1 MAEVAVRKSALTE
14 RVTTL
19 LSGAAEHPE
28 AEFENLCHYFKP
40 DDVRAVWDM
49 LASRPTTV
57 AASLLSRYLA
67 EIATPD
73 AIEKLAQMG
82 FSDVTMMREEA
93 AAAVHQLLPE
103 ERVRVWT
110 RMLLSPHGDTLKA
123 AAEGLGRLQARPA
136 VIGLMRV
143 LDVHTDAG
151 VRASAAAALGRIGD
165 PRALSALEK
174 TLLEGEGE
182 PAAQASW
189 AIGQFA
195 RRMSGGFIRKCM
207 ASPSEGV
214 RRAVYTAL
222 ARRGGSA
229 ADRYLCEALSGENSS
244 ALKSHILASLRTLDN
259 TQLLRAL
266 VDLAASH
273 GGGGTAMFARSALRR
288 IRSPRILSQ
297 LMRWMSGPL
306 PVPVR
311 EEILRTVSCY
321 PTDPKVHRLYRQ
333 ILDAPADERA
343 KLIVIEKAGY
353 LQTPDLDAK
362 MLELACGNS
371 RFAYAAA
378 AAVLH
383 HVDKTR
389 WDLLRQLLF
398 LSERDHSPVV
408 QLALR
413 FLGRIPS
420 SEKVPD
426 EIIYSAE
433 RLAEE
438 GRRHTRC
445 LALRA
450 LTRHAPKVNMR
461 MLRRAAA
468 DPDPAVLQTAMDS
481 ILDWINSDPLA
492 LQIFVNTA
500 GPDRLPMR
508 TVPALI
514 RRIEWNENRFDIAAH
529 WLLNQANRGSDRA
542 RAEAAAV
549 LRLLIRTRPGRFM
562 EYFERETFEDR
573 RAGLLVRLC
582 VRTPLTEL
590 EGLDPEPFIRVYR
603 SGGEA
608 TRLEVL
614 HFFAASKIRT
624 PELEALVFEAI
635 ASGGDDALTD
645 TARRIAQGWL
655 ISARPKEVVHG

>member
-1 MAEVAVRKSALTE
+1 
-14 RVTTL
+14 
-19 LSGAAEHPE
+19 
-28 AEFENLCHYFKP
+28 
-40 DDVRAVWDM
+40 
-49 LASRPTTV
+49 
-57 AASLLSRYLA
+57 
-67 EIATPD
+67 
-73 AIEKLAQMG
+73 
-82 FSDVTMMREEA
+82 
-93 AAAVHQLLPE
+93 
-103 ERVRVWT
+103 
-110 RMLLSPHGDTLKA
+110 
-123 AAEGLGRLQARPA
+123 
-136 VIGLMRV
+136 
-143 LDVHTDAG
+143 
-151 VRASAAAALGRIGD
+151 
-165 PRALSALEK
+165 
-174 TLLEGEGE
+174 
-182 PAAQASW
+182 
-189 AIGQFA
+189 
-195 RRMSGGFIRKCM
+195 
-207 ASPSEGV
+207 
-214 RRAVYTAL
+214 
-222 ARRGGSA
+222 
-229 ADRYLCEALSGENSS
+229 
-244 ALKSHILASLRTLDN
+244 
-259 TQLLRAL
+259 
-266 VDLAASH
+266 
-273 GGGGTAMFARSALRR
+273 MFARSALRR
-288 IRSPRILSQ
+288 IRSAKLLDQ
-297 LMRWMSGPL
+297 LLRWINGPL
-306 PVPVR
+306 SVPVR
-311 EEILRTVSCY
+311 EEILRTICFY
-321 PTDPKVHRLYRQ
+321 PSDSKVHRLYRQ
-333 ILDAPADERA
+333 ILDAPADERT

-353 LQTPDLDAK
+353 LQTSELDSK
-362 MLELACGNS
+362 LLELACGSS

-383 HVDKTR
+383 HVDRTR

-413 FLGRIPS
+413 FLARIPV

-426 EIIYSAE
+426 EIVYSAE

-461 MLRRAAA
+461 MFRRAAA
-468 DPDPAVLQTAMDS
+468 DQDSAVLQTAMDS
-481 ILDWINSDPLA
+481 ILDWINRDPLA

-508 TVPALI
+508 SMPALI
-514 RRIEWNENRFDIAAH
+514 RRIEWNESRFDIAAH
-529 WLLNQANRGSDRA
+529 WLLRQAHRGSDRA

-614 HFFAASKIRT
+614 RFFAASKIRT